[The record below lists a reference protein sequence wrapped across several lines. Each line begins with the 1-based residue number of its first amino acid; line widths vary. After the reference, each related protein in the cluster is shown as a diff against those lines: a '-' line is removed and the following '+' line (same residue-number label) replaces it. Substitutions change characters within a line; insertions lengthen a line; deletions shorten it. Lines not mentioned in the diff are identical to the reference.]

1 MVPEK
6 LSVGPQ
12 VLARASQSL
21 VLFHAER
28 ERLPNKHEELDK
40 EKEEE
45 RGGTVD
51 EGKGGLE
58 VRRRVRGSEVKEGK
72 RKLGEGREGGE

>member
-51 EGKGGLE
+51 EGNGAVHPTTG
-58 VRRRVRGSEVKEGK
+58 
-72 RKLGEGREGGE
+72 